1 MTSRYHGSKI
11 SGSQH
16 YFGHTTTLLC
26 IFGRWKKSIGYR
38 FVPECNTARESHAC
52 HFFLVL
58 SSFLP
63 YLQEHGLLRTRNFTA
78 MATRRNDGSSF
89 YSETND
95 LTQD

>member
-1 MTSRYHGSKI
+1 MG
-11 SGSQH
+11 
-16 YFGHTTTLLC
+16 C
-26 IFGRWKKSIGYR
+26 R
-38 FVPECNTARESHAC
+38 FVPECNTARESHEC

-58 SSFLP
+58 LSFLP
-63 YLQEHGLLRTRNFTA
+63 YLQEHGLLRSRNFTA